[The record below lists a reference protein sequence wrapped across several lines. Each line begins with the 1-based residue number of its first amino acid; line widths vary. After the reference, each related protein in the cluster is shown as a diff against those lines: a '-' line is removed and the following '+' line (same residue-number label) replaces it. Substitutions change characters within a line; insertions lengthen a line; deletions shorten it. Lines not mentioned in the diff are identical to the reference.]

1 MRKQNMIREHV
12 CLAAA
17 DKIVLTNT
25 TSQEEKSLFLDVTA
39 VNIQV

>member
-1 MRKQNMIREHV
+1 MFCMRKQNV

-17 DKIVLTNT
+17 DKIALTNT
-25 TSQEEKSLFLDVTA
+25 TLQEEKSLFLDVTA